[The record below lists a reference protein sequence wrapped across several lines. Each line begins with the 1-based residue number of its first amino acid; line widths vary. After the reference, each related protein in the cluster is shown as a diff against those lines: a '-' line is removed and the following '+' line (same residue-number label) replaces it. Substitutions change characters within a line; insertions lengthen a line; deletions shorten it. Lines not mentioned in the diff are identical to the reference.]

1 MPQPIVYV
9 ATSNAGKLHEMK
21 ALFVAAPFALA
32 SFPGYISP
40 VEGDVSY
47 ARNAALKAHALHA
60 QLREAGMPAY
70 VLADDSGLE
79 VDALDGRPGVLT
91 AEYGGEGATWNE
103 RRHALLAELAHLPAG
118 EARRARFVC
127 ALHLIDDSARELTT
141 HGAVE
146 GEIATEERGARGFS
160 FDAIFFYPPLART
173 FGELTPDEKNRVS
186 HRAVAASSLRAIL
199 RNEEPS
205 SEQPSG

>member
-1 MPQPIVYV
+1 MQQPIVYV

-21 ALFVAAPFALA
+21 ALFVAAPFVL
-32 SFPGYISP
+32 STYPGYVSP
-40 VEGDVSY
+40 VEGAVSY
-47 ARNAALKAHALHA
+47 ARNAALKAHTLHA
-60 QLREAGMPAY
+60 QLREAGVPAY

-91 AEYGGEGATWNE
+91 ADYGGVGATWNE
-103 RRHALLAELAHLPAG
+103 RRQCLLAELAHLPAG

-127 ALHLIDDSARELTT
+127 ALHLIDDDARELST

-146 GEIATEERGARGFS
+146 GEICIEERGERGFS
-160 FDAIFFYPPLART
+160 FDPIFFYPPLGRT
-173 FGELTPDEKNRVS
+173 FAELPPNEKNRVS

-199 RNEEPS
+199 RNEDP
-205 SEQPSG
+205 PGD